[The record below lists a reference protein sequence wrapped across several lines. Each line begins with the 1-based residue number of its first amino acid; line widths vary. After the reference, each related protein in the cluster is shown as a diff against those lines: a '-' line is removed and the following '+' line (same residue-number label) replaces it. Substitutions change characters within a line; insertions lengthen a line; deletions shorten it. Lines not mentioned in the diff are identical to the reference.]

1 MRPRPRKNICDYNS
15 TFFKDEAHLKE
26 IGIANLKL
34 IILLNT
40 CLQRQRETPQVKSSL
55 KMGFIVNPIAGMGGR
70 VGLKGTNGVYEEALA
85 RGAEPIAPKKAKEFL
100 TKLKEMELENFIEIL
115 TCPDPMGEEEVKAT
129 GLTAHILPM
138 FLEPET
144 TAEDTKRAVR
154 LLVKSKVDLII
165 FVGGDGTARDILD
178 ALRKVNNVLVLGV
191 PSGVKM
197 YSGIF
202 AASPLDA
209 AEVVQAFV
217 EKTTETMDC
226 EIMDV
231 DETAVR
237 QDRLSV
243 NLYGFLKGPFVP
255 MRLVGSKQVSP
266 ETLDEH
272 ENQMATARFIVE
284 NMNPKATYILGP
296 GTTIKCI
303 ADLLNVEKTLL
314 GVDIYRDN
322 TVIKDV
328 NEQRLLEEIKDW
340 QNVWIILSPIGRQGM
355 LLGRGNQQVSP
366 EIIRRIGK
374 EKIIVAA
381 TRSKIQGI
389 EGNILRVDT
398 GDPEVDNMLKGY
410 IRVVTDYREWRLMQV
425 Q

>member
-1 MRPRPRKNICDYNS
+1 
-15 TFFKDEAHLKE
+15 
-26 IGIANLKL
+26 
-34 IILLNT
+34 
-40 CLQRQRETPQVKSSL
+40 VKADL

-70 VGLKGTNGVYEEALA
+70 VGLKGTNGVVKEALV
-85 RGAEPIAPKKAKEFL
+85 RGAKRVAPIKAKEFL
-100 TKLKEMELENFIEIL
+100 EKLKELQLEGAIEIL
-115 TCPDPMGEEEVKAT
+115 TCRAPMGEEEVKAV
-129 GLTAHILPM
+129 GLTAQIFPM
-138 FLEPET
+138 SLESET
-144 TAEDTKRAVR
+144 TAEDTKLAVR
-154 LLVKSKVDLII
+154 FLVKSKVDLIV

-178 ALRKVNNVLVLGV
+178 AMREINNVLVLGV

-202 AASPLDA
+202 AASALDA
-209 AEVVQAFV
+209 AEVVQAFL
-217 EKTTETMDC
+217 ERATRTMDF

-237 QDRLSV
+237 RDRLSV

-272 ENQMATARFIVE
+272 ENQVATARFIVE
-284 NMNPKATYILGP
+284 NMDLKATYILGP

-303 ADLLNVEKTLL
+303 AELLSVEKTLL
-314 GVDIYRDN
+314 GVDIYRDKS
-322 TVIKDV
+322 VVKDV
-328 NEQRLLEEIKDW
+328 NEQRILREIKDW

-355 LLGRGNQQVSP
+355 LLGRGNQQISP
-366 EIIRRIGK
+366 EIIKRVGK
-374 EKIIVAA
+374 EKIMVAA

-389 EGNILRVDT
+389 EGKTLRVDT
-398 GDPEVDNMLKGY
+398 GDLEVDNMLRGY

-425 Q
+425 K